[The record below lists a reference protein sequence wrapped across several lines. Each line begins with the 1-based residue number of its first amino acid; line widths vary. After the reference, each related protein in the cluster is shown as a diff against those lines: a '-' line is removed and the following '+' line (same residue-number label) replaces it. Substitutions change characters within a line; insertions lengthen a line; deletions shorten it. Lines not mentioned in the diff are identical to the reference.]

1 MRFLRAVSLRSAL
14 PGHLLNLN
22 DDKLRR
28 IERREADEDVDDA
41 QINAGLWIVFPV
53 ALDEVSLLRRGS
65 LERALQK
72 ELLHERA
79 HVEPDL
85 APEWLGVGLEDHPLG
100 AVVEAGFDVKREPA
114 DG

>member
-65 LERALQK
+65 REGALQK
-72 ELLHERA
+72 EFWKNGAKVRR
-79 HVEPDL
+79 DL
-85 APEWLGVGLEDHPLG
+85 PQGWLGVGLKDNQWVPS
-100 AVVEAGFDVKREPA
+100 
-114 DG
+114 